1 MASCLTIATHR
12 ASLPRDTLAR
22 EIAERSVA
30 ATLAQLSEDADR
42 MSPAELRGYV
52 RAHALPY
59 VCDEALQLVGRE
71 WPEAAFKEL
80 VHGGPRASHAPRRA
94 AAQGPPVVAMPAPHI
109 RLRIAA

>member
-1 MASCLTIATHR
+1 MFNLRNHR

-30 ATLAQLSEDADR
+30 RTLTLLAADADS

-52 RAHALPY
+52 RAYALPC

-71 WPEAAFKEL
+71 WPKAAFKEL
-80 VHGGPRASHAPRRA
+80 VATALEQATHL
-94 AAQGPPVVAMPAPHI
+94 VVRQIKANPIVSMPTPHV